1 MKFAVTSEDFDTVS
15 GHAGKATRFLLFEAE
30 AGREPVALGRLDLR
44 DDQTIHSFQGG
55 KHPLDGTQILITGKA
70 GQCFIDRMAER
81 GITTVFAPAVE
92 AQAAVAAYLAGLLQP
107 TTEADACTCHE

>member
-44 DDQTIHSFQGG
+44 DDQTIHSFQGD
-55 KHPLDGTQILITGKA
+55 KHPLDGIEILITGKA

-81 GITTVFAPAVE
+81 GITTVLSPAVE
-92 AQAAVAAYLAGLLQP
+92 AHAAVAAYLAGLLQP
-107 TTEADACTCHE
+107 TTEADACSCHE